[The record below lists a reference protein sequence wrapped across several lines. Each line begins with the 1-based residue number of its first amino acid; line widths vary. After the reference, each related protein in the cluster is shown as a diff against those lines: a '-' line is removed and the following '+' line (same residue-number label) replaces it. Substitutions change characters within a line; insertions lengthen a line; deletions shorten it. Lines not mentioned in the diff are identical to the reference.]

1 MDKNNLIKTISDF
14 GLSDHESRIYIAS
27 LSLGAT
33 SILKLSKEAG
43 IKRTTTYSVVESL
56 KQKGLMLVEQ
66 KGWKQYYVAQ
76 SPEKLKSIIDS
87 KQEKLQA
94 GLPYL
99 MSLYNMKG
107 YDSLIR
113 YYEGLEAVKSA
124 YESMIK
130 DIKSHQDYFVLS
142 DASKWLSL
150 DKQYFMNFSKRRA
163 KLNINIKM
171 LLQNNSEAKEI
182 LKREIEFNAKIKLLP
197 KHVNINTNL
206 VITPQRALVHQLV
219 PPVMAISVENPN
231 IIAMYKEMFE
241 VMWGSRE

>member
-1 MDKNNLIKTISDF
+1 MNKNNLIKTISDF
-14 GLSDHESRIYIAS
+14 GLSDNESRVYIAS

-33 SILKLSKEAG
+33 SILKLSKEAN

-56 KQKGLMLVEQ
+56 KQRGLMLIEQ

-76 SPEKLKSIIDS
+76 SPEKLKSIIES
-87 KQEKLQA
+87 KKKKLQT

-107 YDSLIR
+107 HDSLIK
-113 YYEGLEAVKSA
+113 YYEGLEAIKSA

-130 DIKSHQDYFVLS
+130 DVKSHQDYLVLS
-142 DASKWLSL
+142 DASKWLNL
-150 DKQYFMNFSKRRA
+150 DKQYFINFSKRRA
-163 KLNINIKM
+163 RLNINIKM

-182 LKREIEFNAKIKLLP
+182 LKREIELNAQIKLLP
-197 KHVNINTNL
+197 KQINLNTNL
-206 VITPQRALVHQLV
+206 VVTPQRALVHQLV
-219 PPVMAISVENPN
+219 PPIMAISVENPN

-241 VMWGSRE
+241 VMWGSNK